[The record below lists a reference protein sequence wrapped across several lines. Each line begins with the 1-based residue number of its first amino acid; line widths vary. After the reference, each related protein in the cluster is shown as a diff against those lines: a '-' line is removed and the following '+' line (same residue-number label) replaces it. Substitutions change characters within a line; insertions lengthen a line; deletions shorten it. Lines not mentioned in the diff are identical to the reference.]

1 MKKGVTPMG
10 AVKEYAAEMVCKAAR
25 NSGQDEAE
33 LMEEWNRN
41 LRHPEKMV
49 SLQEFLIRQKYKK
62 K

>member
-1 MKKGVTPMG
+1 MG